1 MTQGDRPPTDRG
13 DGAGAAM
20 LSLVDIRK
28 SYATGPVVSEILR
41 GVRLDVNRGDLLSI
55 VGPSGCGKSTLMNI
69 IGLLDRPSAGAFRI
83 KGQETGAMNDRELS
97 ALRNRSI
104 GFVFQAYHLLPRLR
118 AWENVALPLVYRGM
132 AGASARRRACET
144 LDRVGMAERTD
155 HRPGELSGGQCQRVA
170 IARALAGEPDVLLA
184 DEPTGALDP
193 ETAGEIMG
201 LIAELNESE
210 RLTAVII
217 THDRDLARQ
226 CARRVRMH
234 DGTLNEAPGQDR
246 HRDAGQPDSRAGG

>member
-1 MTQGDRPPTDRG
+1 MSPGARG
-13 DGAGAAM
+13 GAGAAM

-28 SYATGPVVSEILR
+28 SYVTGPVVSEILR
-41 GVRLDVNRGDLLSI
+41 GVRLEVNRGDLLSI

-83 KGQETGAMNDRELS
+83 RGQETGAMDDRELS

-104 GFVFQAYHLLPRLR
+104 GFVFQSYHLLPRLS

-132 AGASARRRACET
+132 TGASVRRRACET
-144 LDRVGMAERTD
+144 LDRVGMAERAG

-170 IARALAGEPDVLLA
+170 IARALVGEPDVLLA

-193 ETAGEIMG
+193 ETGAEIMG
-201 LIAELNESE
+201 LIAGLNESE

-217 THDRDLARQ
+217 THDRDIARQ

-234 DGTLNEAPGQDR
+234 DGTLNEAPARDR
-246 HRDAGQPDSRAGG
+246 HPSASTPDSGAGG

>member
-1 MTQGDRPPTDRG
+1 MSRG
-13 DGAGAAM
+13 TGGGAGAAM

-28 SYATGPVVSEILR
+28 SYVTGPVVSEILR
-41 GVRLDVNRGDLLSI
+41 GVRLEVNRGDLVSI

-83 KGQETGAMNDRELS
+83 KGQETGAMDDRELS

-104 GFVFQAYHLLPRLR
+104 GFVFQSYHLLPRQP
-118 AWENVALPLVYRGM
+118 AWENVALPLVYRGQR
-132 AGASARRRACET
+132 GASVRRRACEA
-144 LDRVGMAERTD
+144 LDRVGMAERAG

-170 IARALAGEPDVLLA
+170 IARALVGEPDVLLA

-193 ETAGEIMG
+193 ESGGDIMR
-201 LIAELNESE
+201 LIVELNETE

-217 THDRDLARQ
+217 THDRDVARQ
-226 CARRVRMH
+226 CARRVRMR
-234 DGTLNEAPGQDR
+234 DGRLNEAPAQDR
-246 HRDAGQPDSRAGG
+246 YPFSRPQGDRTGG